1 MTTHFKIYKQT
12 ITVLE
17 KIFCLNK
24 KGEKKKMG
32 LVDGISSVNSIIY
45 YISVHSIILNLD
57 VLSYK

>member
-24 KGEKKKMG
+24 KGEKKKWG
-32 LVDGISSVNSIIY
+32 LWMEYLQSILLYIIY
-45 YISVHSIILNLD
+45 QFIQLY
-57 VLSYK
+57 